1 MNQMLPRINSKAVWW
16 PSLPQAKQQRA
27 QGLIPKFATLKRQA
41 PVLLLP
47 LQLGL
52 DFPQI
57 LELGSPEHTIKISVL
72 NKYVTFKMPFT
83 LTQFYPN

>member
-1 MNQMLPRINSKAVWW
+1 MLPRINSKAVWW

-47 LQLGL
+47 LSTRTRFSTNLRTG
-52 DFPQI
+52 F
-57 LELGSPEHTIKISVL
+57 SWTH
-72 NKYVTFKMPFT
+72 Y
-83 LTQFYPN
+83 